1 MFTSVQVG
9 INFDRYDKIPVEIS
23 GNNPTE
29 FINTF
34 ADAGLLE
41 TVDANVKKAKYFKPT
56 PVQKYA
62 IPAIMAGR
70 DLMGCAQTGSGK
82 TVSNCVGSL
91 PFFKLDLHSNFQYK
105 LFLAQKIQ
113 LTRYWCL
120 DIGKL
125 FTILLT
131 VPSLYKNRR
140 HGT

>member
-1 MFTSVQVG
+1 MFKSVQVG

-41 TVDANVKKAKYFKPT
+41 TIDANVKKAKYFKPT

-82 TVSNCVGSL
+82 TVSDLRGLNTTHKPIWLSYLLSYCSALTILKHNTSL
-91 PFFKLDLHSNFQYK
+91 NSKVECFQYFC
-105 LFLAQKIQ
+105 LF
-113 LTRYWCL
+113 
-120 DIGKL
+120 
-125 FTILLT
+125 
-131 VPSLYKNRR
+131 
-140 HGT
+140 